1 MTESIK
7 ALLPYIQTHKLF
19 REHDFRLIGGT
30 ALSYHLEHRIS
41 EDLDFC
47 TVSDLPVEA
56 IAEFIS
62 DCVSTFGEENVDFIE
77 PAQGVVDDF
86 EIHGERVED
95 YLQNWKIGKV
105 RVTFFDGRE
114 GAGTREV
121 LAENDFTMRGNIKI
135 AGLQT
140 IFKLKSLMFYKR
152 SKSRDLFDM
161 LTFYNLNDPKY
172 APQETKRLIEQ
183 YEPAYRGKEG
193 FALWR
198 HAYEHRSYDKYRD
211 EGLHGL
217 TVEPKSFHEMK
228 KDILEL
234 FDRMS

>member
-1 MTESIK
+1 MTESIRE
-7 ALLPYIQTHKLF
+7 LLPHIQDHALF
-19 REHDFRLIGGT
+19 RDHDFRLVGGT

-47 TVSDLPVEA
+47 TVSDLPLDS
-56 IAEFIS
+56 IAGFIS
-62 DCVSTFGEENVDFIE
+62 DCVDVLGEENVDFIA
-77 PAQGVVDDF
+77 PAQGVIDDF

-95 YLQNWKIGKV
+95 YLQNWKIGNV

-114 GAGTREV
+114 GTGTREI
-121 LAENDFTMRGNIKI
+121 LAENDFTTIGNIRI
-135 AGLQT
+135 AGPET

-161 LTFYNLNDPKY
+161 LSFYGLNDPKY
-172 APQETKRLIEQ
+172 SPQETKRLIEQ

-193 FALWR
+193 FALWL
-198 HAYEHRSYDKYRD
+198 HAFEHRPYDRYRD

-217 TVEPKSFHEMK
+217 THEVKSFDEMK
-228 KDILEL
+228 KEILEL
-234 FDRMS
+234 FERLV